1 MKILVQQILTDI
13 EKMVF
18 LFDDIGNRKLLHGE
32 ELYLDFKKNAPLD
45 SPLDE
50 ILSKKG
56 KIRQGFYAEINTNMQ
71 DYLCDGLFYL
81 PFIFQHF
88 DEKIFNQIWHGINK
102 EKFLVSNR
110 IFLNPYT
117 IFKINNEN
125 MTEHALFCLNEKD
138 LLSTERVI
146 EFKSKKSC
154 FKPGSLSDIK
164 PVFAFS
170 KYNEILVNLA
180 EYHFLTKLDD
190 TNIEIF
196 KNNGVLL
203 RPEKIILAMNIIKSD
218 IDKDFSADQ
227 QKGALSLLSMIEK
240 KLLTYQMKDSEFLKN
255 NYIQRL

>member
-1 MKILVQQILTDI
+1 MKNLVKQILTDI

-32 ELYLDFKKNAPLD
+32 ELYFDFKENAPLD
-45 SPLDE
+45 SPLHE

-56 KIRQGFYAEINTNMQ
+56 KIREGFYAEINKNMQ

-88 DEKIFNQIWHGINK
+88 DEKIFNQIWHGINE
-102 EKFLVSNR
+102 EKFLVSNS

-117 IFKINNEN
+117 IFKINNAN
-125 MTEHALFCLNEKD
+125 MTEHTLFCLNKKG

-154 FKPGSLSDIK
+154 FKAGSISDVK

-196 KNNGVLL
+196 RNNGILL
-203 RPEKIILAMNIIKSD
+203 RPEKIISAMNILKSD
-218 IDKDFSADQ
+218 IDNGFSVDQ

-240 KLLTYQMKDSEFLKN
+240 KLLTYQMKNSEFLKN
-255 NYIQRL
+255 NYINRL